1 MDELEYTSFEGAFG
15 TLNIPEL
22 TGTRLSAPD
31 IDVPFGGALDDD
43 LAYSAYQSGGP
54 AGPAGPG
61 SSWTE
66 HSAPPVWAASAGQPG
81 AWASGSSQLS
91 STGWSEAQPASRWSQ
106 GSQWNQWNQGSQGSQ
121 GSQDRWGG
129 QGNGN
134 SALSASML
142 DGIAGA
148 PAGAGYFTSKEAL
161 AQMGGQAY
169 SASSNYT
176 EDSRLSCTNCRWV
189 LDDKDWCCKNDCND
203 KSGPHYRQAYVCA
216 DPTDKTGRLTSMCET
231 ETECRSSEPPVNC
244 SAAKLSELRQY
255 TSARDPSC
263 AVAQQQATRSP
274 WQSQTQSPW
283 QSQTQS
289 PWQSQLATPS
299 PWNAS

>member
-15 TLNIPEL
+15 TMNIPEL

-31 IDVPFGGALDDD
+31 IDVPFGGAADDD
-43 LAYSAYQSGGP
+43 LAYSAYETGGST
-54 AGPAGPG
+54 APG
-61 SSWTE
+61 SSWTA

-81 AWASGSSQLS
+81 AWASGPSQLA
-91 STGWSEAQPASRWSQ
+91 STGWAAEHPVSQWSQ
-106 GSQWNQWNQGSQGSQ
+106 GGNQASARWNQGG
-121 GSQDRWGG
+121 
-129 QGNGN
+129 
-134 SALSASML
+134 ALSASML

-161 AQMGGQAY
+161 AQGGQAY

-176 EDSRLSCTNCRWV
+176 DDSRLSCTNCRWV

-231 ETECRSSEPPVNC
+231 DTECRASEPPVNC

-274 WQSQTQSPW
+274 WQSQLATP
-283 QSQTQS
+283 S

-299 PWNAS
+299 PWSA

>member
-15 TLNIPEL
+15 TLNMPEL

-43 LAYSAYQSGGP
+43 LAYSAYEGGP
-54 AGPAGPG
+54 AAWPG

-91 STGWSEAQPASRWSQ
+91 STGWSAAQPASQ
-106 GSQWNQWNQGSQGSQ
+106 GSQWSQGSQGSQ
-121 GSQDRWGG
+121 GGQWNQASVRWNQGG
-129 QGNGN
+129 

-142 DGIAGA
+142 DGVAGA
-148 PAGAGYFTSKEAL
+148 PEGAGYFTSKEAL
-161 AQMGGQAY
+161 AQRGGQAY
-169 SASSNYT
+169 SASSNYS

-231 ETECRSSEPPVNC
+231 DTECRASEPPVNC

-274 WQSQTQSPW
+274 WQSQLATP
-283 QSQTQS
+283 S

-299 PWNAS
+299 PWSA